1 MAFFFPFSTLHELN
15 LDWVLNQVK
24 KFSELIPPMEE
35 ATTNVQDALDKS
47 EEALNDAEQ
56 ALEDAGDALT
66 TAQEAKDLAEQA
78 AQGTIAD
85 GAVTTAKIADGAV
98 TTIKIADGAVTTN
111 KIADGA
117 VTTNKIADGAVT
129 GNKIGSATIQTGN
142 LSTGCVTTTQIL
154 DGTIAT
160 ADIADSAITSA
171 KIANGTI
178 QVADM
183 DATIAPLLSEE
194 TDTASVELDNVS
206 GTANLK
212 RVGKTV
218 TISCSIAKGSAF
230 SNNLS
235 GSIIGQ
241 VPANFRPATSA
252 GVFYA
257 FGRTAN
263 AWGSA
268 TYYPVRVSI
277 GTDGNIMLYMN
288 NSTFATCVVVQIIGV
303 YLLI

>member
-98 TTIKIADGAVTTN
+98 TTI